1 MKVENVNGNEK
12 TDHLNSLLCR
22 QKRRKLTGCSRKLY
36 KVRYQNTNTAAH
48 TRTTCYIGSEIVTEG
63 KGYNHATHVW
73 VGTAHLGFSALCSF
87 W

>member
-1 MKVENVNGNEK
+1 MSMTMRRQTISTLSCVN
-12 TDHLNSLLCR
+12 
-22 QKRRKLTGCSRKLY
+22 RKGECSRKLY

-48 TRTTCYIGSEIVTEG
+48 TITTYYIGSEILTEG
-63 KGYNHATHVW
+63 NHATHVW